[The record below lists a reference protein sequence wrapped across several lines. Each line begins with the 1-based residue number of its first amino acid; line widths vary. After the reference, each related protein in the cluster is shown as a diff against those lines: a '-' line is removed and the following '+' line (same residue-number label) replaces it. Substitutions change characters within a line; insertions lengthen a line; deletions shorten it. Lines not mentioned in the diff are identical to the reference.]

1 MSTFN
6 LINKTHYSGFYDVS
20 IRELNT
26 VLATEA
32 SAVKE
37 MFGAGAAHL
46 VATSHRWLW
55 SMSL

>member
-6 LINKTHYSGFYDVS
+6 LINKTHYSGFYDVPIS
-20 IRELNT
+20 ELNT

-37 MFGAGAAHL
+37 MFGACAAHP
-46 VATSHRWLW
+46 VATCHR
-55 SMSL
+55 